1 MSVPARAPIED
12 LMAGRAPTYE
22 RPEVDCHLH
31 TTASDGAWS
40 PRRVV
45 EEAHRRG
52 LRVIAI
58 TDHDRVSGVPE
69 ALEAGA
75 CLGITV
81 IPAVELDVVDTEA
94 GVSGEILGYD
104 LDFAPL
110 GLERMD
116 TLCRWI
122 ARQRVER
129 MERLLAR
136 VEEAIATG
144 EAAALHEAGMGLRW
158 QAGTQPL
165 SLQALLAD
173 KLGRPVASGEVPAL
187 LEEVSLMLPDLCR
200 FLVHAGYVEP
210 RSATVA
216 AVKEAF
222 FGPGKPLHVDYP
234 RLSPREA
241 IGAIHACGGRA
252 VLAHPGCVRGVTLPW
267 RQEGACAEG
276 ALTLEA
282 WVDRLRGW
290 GLDGLELYFYRD
302 GGREEVVRANRYVA
316 ALAER
321 LGLFVTFGSDCH
333 GPGHPEPEPLL
344 GRFGGSRRGGA
355 G

>member
-1 MSVPARAPIED
+1 MSIPVRPPIED

-40 PRRVV
+40 PARVV
-45 EEAHRRG
+45 EEARCRG

-58 TDHDRVSGVPE
+58 TDHDRVSGVLE

-75 CLGITV
+75 RLGVTV
-81 IPAVELDVVDTEA
+81 VPAVELDVVDTEVGA
-94 GVSGEILGYD
+94 SGEILGYD
-104 LDFAPL
+104 LDRAPL

-122 ARQRVER
+122 AQQRVAR
-129 MERLLAR
+129 MERLLMR
-136 VEEAIATG
+136 VGEAIATG
-144 EAAALHEAGMGLRW
+144 EAEALNDPATGLRW
-158 QAGTQPL
+158 RASTQPL
-165 SLQALLAD
+165 SLQALLSD
-173 KLGRPVASGEVPAL
+173 KLGRPVAQGEVPAL
-187 LEEVSLMLPDLCR
+187 LESVSLMLPDLCR
-200 FLVHAGYVEP
+200 FLAHAGYVAP
-210 RSATVA
+210 PSATA
-216 AVKEAF
+216 TAVKEAF
-222 FGPGKPLHVDYP
+222 FAPGKPFHVDYP

-252 VLAHPGCVRGVTLPW
+252 VLAHPGCVRGVALPW
-267 RQEGACAEG
+267 REEEAGG
-276 ALTLEA
+276 RLTLDA
-282 WVDRLRGW
+282 WMERLRRW

-302 GGREEVVRANRYVA
+302 GGREEADRANGYVT

-321 LGLFVTFGSDCH
+321 LDLFVTFGSDCH

-344 GRFGGSRRGGA
+344 GRFGGGPRREA
-355 G
+355 GP